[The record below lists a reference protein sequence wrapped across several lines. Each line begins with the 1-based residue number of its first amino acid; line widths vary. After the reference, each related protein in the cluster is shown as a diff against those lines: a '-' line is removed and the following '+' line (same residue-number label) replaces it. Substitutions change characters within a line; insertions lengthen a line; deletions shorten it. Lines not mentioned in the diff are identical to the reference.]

1 MEPVSTVFNL
11 IPVYHLL
18 CTYDWSIFAVYV
30 KHVNRDFKIQQGDG
44 NENVKKGLISK
55 TITSRV
61 HRTFLYISLPFLHY
75 CDVEMPIVSRFMEN
89 VNIQRR
95 DVIYLSRLGYGPL
108 ELKSG
113 GFACI

>member
-30 KHVNRDFKIQQGDG
+30 KHVNRDFKIQRSDG

-55 TITSRV
+55 TITSARTSYFFV
-61 HRTFLYISLPFLHY
+61 HFFAVFALLR
-75 CDVEMPIVSRFMEN
+75 RGN
-89 VNIQRR
+89 VYSFAFYGERKHSTTR
-95 DVIYLSRLGYGPL
+95 CYLS
-108 ELKSG
+108 
-113 GFACI
+113 F